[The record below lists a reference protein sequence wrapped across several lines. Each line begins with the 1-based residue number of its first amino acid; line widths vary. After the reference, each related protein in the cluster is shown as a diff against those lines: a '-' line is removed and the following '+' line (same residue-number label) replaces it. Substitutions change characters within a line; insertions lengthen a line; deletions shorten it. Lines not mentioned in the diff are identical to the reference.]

1 MKHTSLTKGSASRPT
16 SLRTLLAMANGLGKK
31 EIEWFDF
38 FYFGGTHLLPV
49 WGGGGRCWCCWCW
62 CWKGPWC
69 WWWNWGLER
78 KNELNYIFKKG
89 GNVFV
94 MSPAVLLVR
103 PPDKSVCQRLL
114 LLLRPEVLLLLLLL
128 VMEAVAGVRVE
139 TVLTTDA
146 LENENRTV

>member
-1 MKHTSLTKGSASRPT
+1 ML
-16 SLRTLLAMANGLGKK
+16 LVLVLERTLMLVVELRSGGKK
-31 EIEWFDF
+31 PLF
-38 FYFGGTHLLPV
+38 LS
-49 WGGGGRCWCCWCW
+49 
-62 CWKGPWC
+62 
-69 WWWNWGLER
+69 LE
-78 KNELNYIFKKG
+78 G
-89 GNVFV
+89 DAVV